1 MSQTAASAIHQNLTH
16 GLGGDN
22 KKMGTVIKIVR
33 SATNQFYTSFVNK
46 GGGLK
51 RVGFFRTKLT
61 AGKAA

>member
-1 MSQTAASAIHQNLTH
+1 
-16 GLGGDN
+16 
-22 KKMGTVIKIVR
+22 MGTVIKIVR